1 MKCEFCNNEF
11 SNKNTLNS
19 HQKTAKYCLVLRNV
33 EAELYNCEHCKKG
46 FTKLFHLQRH
56 QESCKTIETNA
67 LLNLKFI
74 EQENIDLKKKLQDT
88 QLEYE
93 NKLSLKEKIIK
104 KIRIKTTQ
112 KLLEK
117 DKIIEEHKRV
127 IKELQA
133 EYKRQMEMQN
143 KDLQDRMQSMAEK
156 AIAKP
161 SSFNQN
167 TTQIINNLLPITTE
181 HLNDQVQYLTIDHV
195 KNGAIGYA
203 KYALEHPLKD
213 RLVCTDTSRKKGKY
227 KDSDGNI
234 VSDPEM
240 SSITKKLFLA
250 IKDRNSVLITEYA
263 NDLKTK
269 LDSFGSGNNDMTNEE
284 TVEINGI
291 TDDLIDLV
299 TSVFSQK
306 RQSNEISDGLKPELF
321 HQFVKEIST
330 GSYRSN

>member
-1 MKCEFCNNEF
+1 MFNCSYCNHEF
-11 SNKNTLNS
+11 STKTSLIS
-19 HQKTAKYCLVLRNV
+19 HQKTAKYCLKIQASEGIDIKFL
-33 EAELYNCEHCKKG
+33 
-46 FTKLFHLQRH
+46 FTCDFCSKILSQQIDLDRH
-56 QESCKTIETNA
+56 Q
-67 LLNLKFI
+67 LKCSS
-74 EQENIDLKKKLQDT
+74 KKEADNNNKHELIIKE
-88 QLEYE
+88 LE
-93 NKLSLKEKIIK
+93 NKLSLKEKLIK
-104 KIRIKTTQ
+104 KIRIETTQ

-117 DKIIEEHKRV
+117 EKIIEEHKSV

-181 HLNDQVQYLTIDHV
+181 HLDEQVKYLTIDHV
-195 KNGAIGYA
+195 KHGAVGYA

-227 KDSDGNI
+227 KDSDGNL

-240 SSITKKLFLA
+240 ASITKKLFFA
-250 IKDRNSVLITEYA
+250 INERNGRLVTEYA
-263 NDLKTK
+263 NDLKAK
-269 LDSFGSGNNDMTNEE
+269 IDSFNSSSNNEMTEE
-284 TVEINGI
+284 EASIHIGM
-291 TDDLIDLV
+291 TDDLIDLI
-299 TSVFSQK
+299 TSAFSQK
-306 RQSNEISDGLKPELF
+306 RQSNEISEGLKPDLF
-321 HQFVKEIST
+321 HQFVKELAT